1 MCYAYFQIFNISL
14 INANTHINEQYNNAQ
29 WYILRE
35 EKKRKKRKKQNKR
48 KRRKRNHYKMAI
60 VYTISQI
67 CTSSCFPLRSSIFTH
82 GSLFS
87 LWLYAECRY
96 VNKSRSIFWIHIQ
109 YTRQRSIMKQCYK
122 LGFKWNVSRYKK
134 KVLLFIYYDLICII
148 FFFFFLQFDFR
159 DFVQVSTQ

>member
-29 WYILRE
+29 LYILRE

-134 KVLLFIYYDLICII
+134 KSSSFYLLWFDMHY
-148 FFFFFLQFDFR
+148 FFLQFDFR